1 MDEVEKLKILT
12 LGNRDVGKSC
22 LITRYTENKF
32 QETYLM
38 TVGFDV
44 KIKDIIINNKK
55 YKIAMYDT
63 AGQERFKS
71 MAYNVIKNADGI
83 LLIFSITSQDSFDSI
98 AEWMKNIREV
108 KSKEFPV
115 VLLGNKIDLE
125 DQRVISKQ
133 EGEELAKKYELPFY
147 ETSNKTGENIEKSC
161 LDLINRII
169 IEKEKQKEEEKKNN
183 KNKNNIKSNEKKKNI
198 KLDKKKGNKKSN
210 CSC

>member
-1 MDEVEKLKILT
+1 MNEVEKIKIFT

-22 LITRYTENKF
+22 FIIRYTEDKF

-44 KIKDIIINNKK
+44 KIKDIVLNDKK

-71 MAYNVIKNADGI
+71 MVYNVIKNADGI
-83 LLIFSITSQDSFDSI
+83 ILIFSITSQDSFDSI

-108 KSKEFPV
+108 KPKEFPV

-125 DQRVISKQ
+125 ESRVISKQ
-133 EGEELAKKYELPFY
+133 EGEELAQKYELSFY

-161 LDLINRII
+161 LDLINKII

-183 KNKNNIKSNEKKKNI
+183 KNQNKNNTNEKKKNI
-198 KLDKKKGNKKSN
+198 KLDKKNEKKTSN

>member
-22 LITRYTENKF
+22 FISRYIDDKF

-44 KIKDIIINNKK
+44 KTKDIVLNNKN

-71 MAYNVIKNADGI
+71 MAYNVIKNSDGI
-83 LLIFSITSQDSFDSI
+83 ILIFSITNQDSFDAI
-98 AEWMKNIREV
+98 AEWMKNIRDA
-108 KSKEFPV
+108 KPKEFPV

-125 DQRVISKQ
+125 DERVISKQ
-133 EGEELAKKYELPFY
+133 EGEELAQKYELSFY

-161 LDLINRII
+161 LDLINKII
-169 IEKEKQKEEEKKNN
+169 I
-183 KNKNNIKSNEKKKNI
+183 
-198 KLDKKKGNKKSN
+198 
-210 CSC
+210 

>member
-1 MDEVEKLKILT
+1 MDEMEKLKILT

-22 LITRYTENKF
+22 FISRYIDDKF

-44 KIKDIIINNKK
+44 KTKDIVLNNKS

-71 MAYNVIKNADGI
+71 MAYNVIKNSDGI
-83 LLIFSITSQDSFDSI
+83 ILIFSITNQDSFDAI
-98 AEWMKNIREV
+98 AEWMKNIRDA
-108 KSKEFPV
+108 KPKEFPV

-125 DQRVISKQ
+125 DERVISKQ
-133 EGEELAKKYELPFY
+133 EGEELAQKYELSFY

-161 LDLINRII
+161 LDLINKII
-169 IEKEKQKEEEKKNN
+169 IEKEKQKEEEKRRNSQK
-183 KNKNNIKSNEKKKNI
+183 I
-198 KLDKKKGNKKSN
+198 
-210 CSC
+210 

>member
-1 MDEVEKLKILT
+1 MDEMEKLKILT

-22 LITRYTENKF
+22 FISRYTENKF

-44 KIKDIIINNKK
+44 KTKDIVLNNKN

-71 MAYNVIKNADGI
+71 MAYNVIKNSDGI
-83 LLIFSITSQDSFDSI
+83 ILIFSITNQDSFDAI
-98 AEWMKNIREV
+98 AEWMKNIRDA
-108 KSKEFPV
+108 KPKEFPV

-133 EGEELAKKYELPFY
+133 EGEELAQKYELSFY

-161 LDLINRII
+161 LDLINKII
-169 IEKEKQKEEEKKNN
+169 IEKEKQKEEEIKNN
-183 KNKNNIKSNEKKKNI
+183 KNQNKSNNNEKKKNI
-198 KLDKKKGNKKSN
+198 KLDKKNEKKTSN

>member
-1 MDEVEKLKILT
+1 MDEMEKLKILT

-22 LITRYTENKF
+22 FISRYIDDKF

-44 KIKDIIINNKK
+44 KTKDIVLNNKS

-71 MAYNVIKNADGI
+71 MAYNVIKNSDGI
-83 LLIFSITSQDSFDSI
+83 ILIFSITNQDSFDAI
-98 AEWMKNIREV
+98 AEWMKNIRDA
-108 KSKEFPV
+108 KPKEFPV

-125 DQRVISKQ
+125 DERVISKQ
-133 EGEELAKKYELPFY
+133 EGEELAQKYELSFY

-161 LDLINRII
+161 LDLINKII

-183 KNKNNIKSNEKKKNI
+183 KNQNKSNTNEKKKNI
-198 KLDKKKGNKKSN
+198 KLDKKKQNKKSN